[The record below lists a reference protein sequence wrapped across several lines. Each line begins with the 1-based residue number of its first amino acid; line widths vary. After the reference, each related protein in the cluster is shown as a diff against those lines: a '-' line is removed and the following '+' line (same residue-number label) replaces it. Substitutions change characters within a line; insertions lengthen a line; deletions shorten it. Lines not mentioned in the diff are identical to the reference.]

1 MSMYL
6 SFWGNKEETIDT
18 SVVSEEPS
26 SVLVKL
32 KNETLSL
39 YEAGLRLGVMG
50 VMGVVHE
57 LLKALGIL
65 DMGPSSPSSSL
76 ESGVGMPIGRTVGAT
91 SLPAEF
97 LRQEGRLLLRIRSGN
112 ATNFTIFRAQTSA
125 LSSDNPT
132 HIKSGSRTV
141 TSVPSEDEERR
152 LGPVGDSRS
161 VVLGDWCL
169 ELVRERVITVPV
181 AVGRIS
187 RSKTGGTSSS
197 GNVGIDRGEG
207 DVSRPPTDG

>member
-1 MSMYL
+1 MSMCL
-6 SFWGNKEETIDT
+6 SFRGNKEETIDT
-18 SVVSEEPS
+18 SVVNEEPS

-39 YEAGLRLGVMG
+39 CETGLRLDVMG
-50 VMGVVHE
+50 VMGVTHE
-57 LLKALGIL
+57 PVKTLGIP
-65 DMGPSSPSSSL
+65 DTGPSLSSSSL
-76 ESGVGMPIGRTVGAT
+76 ESGVGMPIGRTAGAT

-97 LRQEGRLLLRIRSGN
+97 LREEGRLLLRIRSGN

-132 HIKSGSRTV
+132 HIKSGSRMV

-152 LGPVGDSRS
+152 LGPAGDSGS

-181 AVGRIS
+181 AVG
-187 RSKTGGTSSS
+187 
-197 GNVGIDRGEG
+197 
-207 DVSRPPTDG
+207 